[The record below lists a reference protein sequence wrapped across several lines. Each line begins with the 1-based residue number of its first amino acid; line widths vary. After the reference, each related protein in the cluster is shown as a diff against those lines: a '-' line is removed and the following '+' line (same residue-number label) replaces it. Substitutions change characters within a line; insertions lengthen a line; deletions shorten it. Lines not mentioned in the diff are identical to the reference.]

1 MAAHKHHPSHAHQVT
16 ECKHPLLWHRP
27 KEAYSS
33 VLWAWLTHGDP
44 TLIGRDCH
52 VILSKQRT
60 LHVYNLPGLLFKTS
74 LTCSVYNMYCN
85 NCVSLI
91 CGIAAWSKYT
101 WSRQESSRHD
111 DKLKLLVIRGVWQ
124 GGLST
129 SLEDAASSL
138 GDKCCVTLLL
148 NARCSWSKYT
158 WSR

>member
-33 VLWAWLTHGDP
+33 VLWAWLTYGDP

-91 CGIAAWSKYT
+91 CVLGESNVVCLIEVVPLFLQSPVVSDIHRDTGARYFRYSHQLYPPT
-101 WSRQESSRHD
+101 VLHRQ
-111 DKLKLLVIRGVWQ
+111 LV
-124 GGLST
+124 
-129 SLEDAASSL
+129 
-138 GDKCCVTLLL
+138 
-148 NARCSWSKYT
+148 
-158 WSR
+158 